1 MNRIVSPLCAVFLVS
16 FLSIPFYGKAQNED
30 DIIRFLQAGQ
40 EDGEKLITAY
50 INPFI
55 EGFSYALNGGWFHTA
70 KPHKLGGF
78 DINISLT
85 PVFIPA
91 SQDRFDPMVLG
102 LTTVAGFT
110 NTTSPG
116 KLAPTIIGPNDR
128 TTYYLNYDFDGD
140 GNTNSS
146 GNLIDPDDAFS
157 GPEGLNLR
165 KEIGIAPV
173 GSPMVQVGIGLIK
186 GTDVMVRFVPKTTL
200 SSTTLKMFGL
210 GVRHDIKQHIPGI
223 KMLPF
228 DLSMMA
234 GYTSFEGITDLS
246 GLATEFPPATAA
258 TKQEA
263 IYKFNAFLLQALISK
278 KLAFVTFFGGIG
290 YNGVKTTADVNGSYT
305 FFNATPAEF
314 DLTNPYSA
322 TFKNSSMRF
331 DVGFRLNLLA
341 FYIYADYAIQ
351 EYSSVT
357 AGLGFTFR

>member
-1 MNRIVSPLCAVFLVS
+1 MNRIMKRLLVVGSMAFLAPVFSV
-16 FLSIPFYGKAQNED
+16 KAQNED

-50 INPFI
+50 INPFV

-85 PVFIPA
+85 PVFIPT
-91 SQDRFDPMVLG
+91 SQDYFDPDKLN
-102 LTTVAGFT
+102 LTTVVNWQ
-110 NTTSPG
+110 NTTNPS
-116 KLAPTIIGPNDR
+116 KNAPTIIGPRDN
-128 TTYYLNYDFDGD
+128 TTYDVDLD
-140 GNTNSS
+140 GNGTA
-146 GNLIDPDDAFS
+146 DETFS
-157 GPEGLNLR
+157 GPEGLALR
-165 KEIGIAPV
+165 EEIKVAPV
-173 GSPMVQVGIGLIK
+173 GSPMIQLGIGLVK
-186 GTDVMVRFVPKTTL
+186 GTDVMIRFVPKTTL
-200 SSTTLKMFGL
+200 GSTETKLFGL

-234 GYTSFEGITDLS
+234 AYTAFEGVTDLS
-246 GLATEFPPATAA
+246 GLATEFPPVTAG
-258 TKQEA
+258 TRQEA

-278 KLAFVTFFGGIG
+278 KFSFITLFGGIG
-290 YNGVKTTADVNGSYT
+290 YNGIKTTADVKGSYT
-305 FFNATPAEF
+305 IFPGQTYEEE
-314 DLTNPYSA
+314 LTNPYSA
-322 TFKNSSMRF
+322 TFKNNSMRF

-341 FYIYADYAIQ
+341 FFIYADYTIQ